1 MLDHYS
7 DNGFYNMS
15 KPFEEVKQMIREE
28 RNVFFRIKR
37 LFKGIK

>member
-7 DNGFYNMS
+7 DHGMS
-15 KPFEEVKQMIREE
+15 GIDKPFEEVKQMIREE
-28 RNVFFRIKR
+28 RKIINRIKK